1 MIGSTLNDRA
11 AASKRGKKYE
21 PPPGA
26 VAGLKIIATRLM
38 FGAIS
43 VSNWNH
49 LLIIEGSTYV
59 KPVRFPPGWAKLAA
73 NPSLIGSATT
83 TNTIGIACVSRL
95 TAAVPGVEAER
106 MTS

>member
-1 MIGSTLNDRA
+1 MASTLNHQA
-11 AASKRGKKYE
+11 AVSQKGKKYE

-38 FGAIS
+38 LGAIS

-49 LLIIEGSTYV
+49 LPIIEDSTYV
-59 KPVRFPPGWAKLAA
+59 KPVRFPPGWAKFAA
-73 NPSLIGSATT
+73 NPSPIGSATM
-83 TNTIGIACVSRL
+83 TNTIGIVFVSRL

-106 MTS
+106 MTSG